1 MTRTTVVA
9 MSGDAPAVRDATER
23 DAEACAGIY
32 APYVTDTAI
41 SFERDP
47 PLPAEMAL
55 RIAAAARTH
64 AWVVLEDEG
73 RVVGYAYGCPYKSRA
88 AYRWSCEVSVY
99 LERGRRR
106 GGGGRALYEAL
117 FTRLAERGFRTA
129 VAGMTLPNDAS
140 VGCTAPWGSNRSGS
154 TGTSASSTAGGTTS
168 PGSSGRSERPR
179 THPPIAGERHRR
191 CGATAIRQGR
201 SCGSGPPR
209 TQCRSSPLQRRT
221 LRRPWHR
228 SLRRYRG
235 PRRATRRRKRYR
247 RAAARTWR

>member
-168 PGSSGRSERPR
+168 PGPAGDQNGPGPTRRSLVNAIADAAPRRSVKVDRAAQDLREPSVDLRLHSGEPCVGLGIEACDGPR
-179 THPPIAGERHRR
+179 T
-191 CGATAIRQGR
+191 
-201 SCGSGPPR
+201 
-209 TQCRSSPLQRRT
+209 SS
-221 LRRPWHR
+221 
-228 SLRRYRG
+228 SNS
-235 PRRATRRRKRYR
+235 
-247 RAAARTWR
+247 